1 MASSA
6 NDSVTMLCQKE
17 IHAYAFH
24 SWQETKCCETSWL
37 TKVPQEAFRNEP
49 SLSQMR
55 TGLPNLVLDGS
66 FLQSALNT
74 SMEIITIY
82 ILRKLFH
89 YEKCICSKTVWLRR
103 NINPSHEE
111 HEPVTFLL
119 IQQSITF
126 IQKQTDP
133 SCFSCPHSQDMVSYL
148 PPLGL
153 CRDLAW
159 SISSAGQPSARW
171 AAWKGW
177 CCFSTARN
185 PGQ

>member
-66 FLQSALNT
+66 FLQAALNT

-89 YEKCICSKTVWLRR
+89 
-103 NINPSHEE
+103 
-111 HEPVTFLL
+111 
-119 IQQSITF
+119 
-126 IQKQTDP
+126 
-133 SCFSCPHSQDMVSYL
+133 
-148 PPLGL
+148 
-153 CRDLAW
+153 
-159 SISSAGQPSARW
+159 
-171 AAWKGW
+171 
-177 CCFSTARN
+177 
-185 PGQ
+185 